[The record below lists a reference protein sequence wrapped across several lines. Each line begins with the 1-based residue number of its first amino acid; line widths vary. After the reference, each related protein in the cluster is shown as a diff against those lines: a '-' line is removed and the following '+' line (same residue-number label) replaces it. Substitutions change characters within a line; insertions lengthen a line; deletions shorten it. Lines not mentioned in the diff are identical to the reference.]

1 MVAASLGS
9 TSVISRP
16 RRPAR
21 PPEGPEPRAD
31 DAAWIVSLGWQLGP
45 LDGQGAYLVL
55 DPGDGHVV
63 QRSHWITW
71 GG

>member
-1 MVAASLGS
+1 
-9 TSVISRP
+9 
-16 RRPAR
+16 
-21 PPEGPEPRAD
+21 
-31 DAAWIVSLGWQLGP
+31 VSLGWQLGP